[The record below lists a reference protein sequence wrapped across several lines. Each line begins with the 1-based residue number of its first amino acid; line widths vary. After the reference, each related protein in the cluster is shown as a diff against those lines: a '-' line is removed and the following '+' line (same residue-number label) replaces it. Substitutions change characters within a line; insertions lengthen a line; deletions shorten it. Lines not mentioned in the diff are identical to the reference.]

1 MGGSRAGLRELQS
14 PTFFVAAS
22 HRPRIHEHTPR
33 RHGRPQRQGA
43 LLPRAVGDG
52 AERARAQED
61 LHTGA
66 SSRRAQGSIADSPQ
80 EEISSI
86 AKKRSDFEHIIN
98 ARGSHPAD
106 YLRYIEFEKNV
117 DALRRKRIKRLGVRY
132 KGAGQRTIYFLYNRA
147 TRKFSGD
154 LTLWMQYIEFARK
167 DKAYKRLNDIFTS
180 VARLHPT
187 KPEIWV
193 HAANYFMDTQADITN
208 ARSYMQR
215 GLRFC
220 KNSEYLWLEYA
231 KLETIYVGK
240 IAGRRKIL
248 GLDVDHSK
256 AAQLEDD
263 GDVDM
268 IALPTVTAE
277 DIDPSLKHDDGVDEV
292 ALQNLAA
299 APVLTGAIPLAV
311 FDSAMKQF
319 QGKAKVAESFFAM
332 FAEFEQLA
340 CIPRMLQ
347 HVLEY
352 LQQNAS
358 TSVEKAVCE
367 FRMQLFG
374 RNPADPAFPPALANA
389 LALISTA
396 TQQHP
401 SHLARLSEVAVR
413 ELLSLQRLSSD
424 TDPAVQTVISKR
436 LRKYVQVLDDGS
448 GAKMVD
454 LARSLQQE
462 GRRHDSEAL
471 IRSSARY
478 FGANEELQQL
488 CSALDT

>member
-1 MGGSRAGLRELQS
+1 M
-14 PTFFVAAS
+14 
-22 HRPRIHEHTPR
+22 
-33 RHGRPQRQGA
+33 
-43 LLPRAVGDG
+43 
-52 AERARAQED
+52 
-61 LHTGA
+61 
-66 SSRRAQGSIADSPQ
+66 ADSLQ

-98 ARGSHPAD
+98 ARGSHPSD

-117 DALRRKRIKRLGVRY
+117 DALRRKRIKRLGARY

-231 KLETIYVGK
+231 KLETIYIGK

-248 GLDVDHSK
+248 GLDVDHTK
-256 AAQLEDD
+256 TQAQTEDD

-268 IALPTVTAE
+268 IALPQVTAE
-277 DIDPSLKHDDGVDEV
+277 DINPSLKQDDGVDEV
-292 ALQNLAA
+292 ALQNLAS
-299 APVLTGAIPLAV
+299 APVLTGAIPLTV
-311 FDSAMKQF
+311 FDSAVKQF
-319 QGKAKVAESFFAM
+319 QSTAKVAEKFFAM

-352 LQQNAS
+352 LQQNAPQ
-358 TSVEKAVCE
+358 SVEKAICE
-367 FRMQLFG
+367 FRMQLYG
-374 RNPADPAFPPALANA
+374 RNPADPGFPPALADG

-396 TQQHP
+396 TKQHP
-401 SHLARLSEVAVR
+401 SEVVRLSEVAVR

-436 LRKYVQVLDDGS
+436 LRKYMRAFDEGS
-448 GAKMVD
+448 GAKIVD
-454 LARSLQQE
+454 LARSLQHE

-471 IRSSARY
+471 IRSSVKH

>member
-1 MGGSRAGLRELQS
+1 MSAKQS
-14 PTFFVAAS
+14 
-22 HRPRIHEHTPR
+22 
-33 RHGRPQRQGA
+33 
-43 LLPRAVGDG
+43 
-52 AERARAQED
+52 
-61 LHTGA
+61 
-66 SSRRAQGSIADSPQ
+66 Q

-98 ARGSHPAD
+98 ARGSHPSD

-117 DALRRKRIKRLGVRY
+117 DALRRKRIKRLRSRY

-154 LTLWMQYIEFARK
+154 LTLWMQYIDFARK

-231 KLETIYVGK
+231 RLETIYVGK

-248 GLDVDHSK
+248 GLDVDHTKS
-256 AAQLEDD
+256 QQNGDEDA
-263 GDVDM
+263 DM
-268 IALPTVTAE
+268 IALPQVTAE
-277 DIDPSLKHDDGVDEV
+277 DINPSLKQDDGVDEV
-292 ALQNLAA
+292 ALQNLAS

-319 QGKAKVAESFFAM
+319 HGKASVAERFFAM
-332 FAEFEQLA
+332 FVEFEQLS
-340 CIPRMLQ
+340 CVPRMLQ
-347 HVLEY
+347 HVLDY
-352 LQQNAS
+352 LHQNAPQ
-358 TSVEKAVCE
+358 SVETAMCD
-367 FRMQLFG
+367 FCMQLYG
-374 RNPADPAFPPALANA
+374 RNPADPEFPPVLADALD
-389 LALISTA
+389 LISTA

-401 SHLARLSEVAVR
+401 SDVPRLSEGAVR
-413 ELLSLQRLSSD
+413 QLLSLQRLSSD
-424 TDPAVQTVISKR
+424 TDPSVQTVISKR
-436 LRKYVQVLDDGS
+436 LRKYMRTLDTGS
-448 GAKMVD
+448 GDKVVD
-454 LARSLQQE
+454 LVRALQQE

-471 IRSSARY
+471 IRSGVKY
-478 FGANEELQQL
+478 FGANEELQRL
-488 CSALDT
+488 NSALDT